1 MLQESYSLAQDL
13 AQLVDGARAA
23 EARMVEVSALSS
35 TFAAHVAAQAQQIE
49 ALCVISFCLLRCLCM
64 RMLTQMLCG
73 LQVCVRV

>member
-1 MLQESYSLAQDL
+1 MLHESYSLAQDL

-49 ALCVISFCLLRCLCM
+49 ALCVPLRFRCDE
-64 RMLTQMLCG
+64 
-73 LQVCVRV
+73 